1 MRWYKGEN
9 MRRKTKIIISFIL
22 FVLGVFIFSVQTKAM
37 DAYEIYEKAVQ
48 NTIQSGSWTEHTTE
62 VIDINYTE
70 GNTQGEEKGNV
81 IEYSLNISN
90 YSRENPRDAII
101 SGHGKVNVL
110 EEKFNFEYQ
119 YENGISHTIIDSDE
133 YEDNPREEPAL
144 FNFDIFTQDMFEN
157 ASIYNTEIKLN
168 IPANKVNEILFKD
181 SSTYFEEISY

>member
-70 GNTQGEEKGNV
+70 GNTQGEEL
-81 IEYSLNISN
+81 SLIH
-90 YSRENPRDAII
+90 I
-101 SGHGKVNVL
+101 
-110 EEKFNFEYQ
+110 
-119 YENGISHTIIDSDE
+119 
-133 YEDNPREEPAL
+133 
-144 FNFDIFTQDMFEN
+144 
-157 ASIYNTEIKLN
+157 
-168 IPANKVNEILFKD
+168 
-181 SSTYFEEISY
+181 

>member
-1 MRWYKGEN
+1 

-110 EEKFNFEYQ
+110 EEKFNF
-119 YENGISHTIIDSDE
+119 
-133 YEDNPREEPAL
+133 
-144 FNFDIFTQDMFEN
+144 
-157 ASIYNTEIKLN
+157 
-168 IPANKVNEILFKD
+168 V
-181 SSTYFEEISY
+181 